1 MNREMLQRVLPLV
14 MVVLLLSQMVRSFRW
29 MLQMGMGDVYG
40 LPADIVLVLTILDA
54 VLTGYVSFRMVENI
68 DDVFWVLT
76 PEGTGCRNL
85 FLTVIVIDLLIVV
98 FQKATELV

>member
-1 MNREMLQRVLPLV
+1 MNREMLQRVLPPV
-14 MVVLLLSQMVRSFRW
+14 MVVLLVSQMVRTFRW

-40 LPADIVLVLTILDA
+40 LPADIVLVLTVLDA
-54 VLTGYVSFRMVENI
+54 VLTGYVTLRMLENI
-68 DDVFWVLT
+68 DDIFWVLT
-76 PEGTGCRNL
+76 PDGTVCRNL